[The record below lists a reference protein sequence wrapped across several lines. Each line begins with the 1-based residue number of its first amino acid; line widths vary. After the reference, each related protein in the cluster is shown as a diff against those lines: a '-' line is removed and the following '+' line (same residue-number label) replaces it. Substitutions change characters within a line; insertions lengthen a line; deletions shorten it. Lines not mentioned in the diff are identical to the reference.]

1 MKYLIKNTQQNSIK
15 KINFWQPQMGIN
27 WKPSCDDCDDYT
39 NENKEDLTH
48 QRKEKLLGTLK
59 GKSRKILNKY
69 SISISRKI
77 AGIIAQQYLKQTD
90 AVKITKQTV
99 REVQSISKLV
109 TEALSA
115 FSEEWQENSDIL
127 LAVVK
132 TKIDKIINSREKNDS
147 E

>member
-27 WKPSCDDCDDYT
+27 WKPPYTDDYT
-39 NENKEDLTH
+39 NKENLT
-48 QRKEKLLGTLK
+48 QKKEKLLGTLK
-59 GKSRKILNKY
+59 GKSHKKLNEH

-77 AGIIAQQYLKQTD
+77 AGIIAQQYLEQTD
-90 AVKITKQTV
+90 VVKITKQTV

-109 TEALSA
+109 AEALSA
-115 FSEEWQENSDIL
+115 FSEEWQENPDIL
-127 LAVVK
+127 LAVVR
-132 TKIDKIINSREKNDS
+132 TKIDEIINSREKNNS